1 METLILFSSLSLFVE
16 FFLLIYYYYFIA
28 LVCVQVFD
36 TVMELVEYH
45 KVEPLHLKSGG
56 ETTLKFECPH

>member
-1 METLILFSSLSLFVE
+1 MHVHVHVHVGDVC
-16 FFLLIYYYYFIA
+16 
-28 LVCVQVFD
+28 VCVQVFD

-56 ETTLKFECPH
+56 KTTLKFECPRRLESEYNILCRHH